1 VAGAALLLMNAFPA
15 ASAAQVKDCLIST
28 ATEPVRFT
36 WNPNA
41 VLGGGILNV
50 KSAYECVQR
59 ALLPPVDCKTRKVPS
74 CVNAFSGEARCLS
87 TGGVGVSR
95 HALCKSSYA
104 SLPCIEF
111 NVVLLHISVQNHL
124 MLWLN

>member
-1 VAGAALLLMNAFPA
+1 MNAFPA

-59 ALLPPVDCKTRKVPS
+59 ALLPPVDCKTRKVPP
-74 CVNAFSGEARCLS
+74 CVNAFSGEARCFAHMWS
-87 TGGVGVSR
+87 W
-95 HALCKSSYA
+95 C
-104 SLPCIEF
+104 
-111 NVVLLHISVQNHL
+111 
-124 MLWLN
+124 